1 MRFALVGAGVI
12 GAVHARLVTT
22 IGESD
27 PSVQLAAVVDED
39 LDKAET
45 LAGKHGGRAF
55 ANLADALAAEAVDA
69 VAVCLPSALHADA
82 ATEALAAGRHVLIE
96 KPVDITLSAAD
107 RIVAAQRGTG
117 LTVSVISQRR
127 FQAPA
132 AFIKDSVEA
141 GRLGR
146 ITSGI
151 AESAF
156 YRSQEYFDSGDW
168 RGTAAVDGG
177 GALMNQGIHALDL
190 LLWMLGKP
198 VQVSAQTGR
207 LAHEAIEVEDLA
219 AATIRFESGAF
230 GLVLASTA
238 AYPGLPVRL
247 TVHGDRGSAVMADDR
262 LEYFHSADPAAP
274 VAPPELPL
282 RDGWSPVD
290 AAHLAQYEDFVTAV
304 RTGREPA
311 VTLGAGRRALA
322 VVRAVYQSA
331 DEGRPVDLQEV

>member
-12 GAVHARLVTT
+12 GAVHARLITAF
-22 IGESD
+22 GESD
-27 PSVQLAAVVDED
+27 ASVRLGAVVDQD
-39 LDKAET
+39 LGRAAA
-45 LAGKHGGRAF
+45 LADRYGGRAF
-55 ANLADALAAEAVDA
+55 ASLADALAAEAVDA

-82 ATEALAAGRHVLIE
+82 AVEALAAGKHVLVE
-96 KPVDITLSAAD
+96 KPVDITLAAAD
-107 RIVAAQRGTG
+107 RIVEAQRGTG

-156 YRSQEYFDSGDW
+156 YRPQAYFDSGDW
-168 RGTAAVDGG
+168 RGTVAVDGG

-198 VQVSAQTGR
+198 VHVSAQTGR
-207 LAHEAIEVEDLA
+207 VAHEGIEVEDLA
-219 AATIRFESGAF
+219 AATIRFESGAV

-247 TVHGDRGSAVMADDR
+247 SVHGDRGSAVMADDR

-274 VAPPELPL
+274 AAPPDVAL
-282 RDGWSPVD
+282 RDGWGPVD
-290 AAHLAQYEDFVTAV
+290 VAHLAQYEDFVTAV

-311 VTLGAGRRALA
+311 VTLAAGRRALA

-331 DEGRPVDLQEV
+331 DEGRPVELQEV

>member
-12 GAVHARLVTT
+12 GAVHARLITAL
-22 IGESD
+22 GESD
-27 PSVQLAAVVDED
+27 ASVRLAAVVDED
-39 LDKAET
+39 LGRAEA
-45 LAGKHGGRAF
+45 LAGQYGGRAF
-55 ANLADALAAEAVDA
+55 ASLADALAAEAVDA

-82 ATEALAAGRHVLIE
+82 AVEALAAGKHVLVE
-96 KPVDITLSAAD
+96 KPVDITLVAAD
-107 RIVAAQRGTG
+107 RIVEAQRGTG
-117 LTVSVISQRR
+117 LTVAVISQRR

-156 YRSQEYFDSGDW
+156 YRPQAYFDSGDW

-190 LLWMLGKP
+190 LLWMLGEP
-198 VQVSAQTGR
+198 VEVSAQTGR
-207 LAHEAIEVEDLA
+207 VAHEAIEVEDLA
-219 AATIRFESGAF
+219 AATIRFESGAV

-247 TVHGDRGSAVMADDR
+247 SVHGDRGSAVMADDR

-274 VAPPELPL
+274 AGPPDEPL
-282 RDGWSPVD
+282 RDGWGPVD
-290 AAHLAQYEDFVTAV
+290 VAHLAQYEDFVDAV

-311 VTLGAGRRALA
+311 VTLAAGRRALA

-331 DEGRPVDLQEV
+331 DEGRPVVLEEV